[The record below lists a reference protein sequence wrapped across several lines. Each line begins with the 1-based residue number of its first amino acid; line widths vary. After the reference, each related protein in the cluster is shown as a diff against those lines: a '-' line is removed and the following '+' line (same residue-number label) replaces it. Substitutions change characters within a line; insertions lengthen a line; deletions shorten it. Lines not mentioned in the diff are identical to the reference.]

1 MHRRSSIQYLC
12 SIVLGL
18 VAGTAHA
25 ETRFILVEISALY
38 PAPRTVNIYSE
49 EPRERRMGVSVPDA
63 ASALRAAPN
72 WKSTALVE
80 ILFHGDYVDSGDM
93 IALLEGIKGNSDLA
107 LSSVGHADSTD
118 GRAELKK
125 FRELSHQ

>member
-1 MHRRSSIQYLC
+1 MPHRSSIQYLC
-12 SIVLGL
+12 SIVLWL
-18 VAGTAHA
+18 IAGTAYA
-25 ETRFILVEISALY
+25 ETRFILVEISAL
-38 PAPRTVNIYSE
+38 PAPHTVNIYSQ
-49 EPRERRMGVSVPDA
+49 EPRDRRISVSVLDA

-93 IALLEGIKGNSDLA
+93 LALLEGIKGNSDLA

-125 FRELSHQ
+125 FRELSHE